1 MSIQISFQDAFSSTT
16 AQGQVKVGQ
25 RASTPDGN
33 EWVYAK
39 ASGTIGQFKVA
50 IPNAVVDV
58 DTVSSSSD
66 QQGRK
71 VYITEASAGWT
82 VGAYANYWGI
92 VDDGTGVGQRFRV
105 KTNST
110 DTLTLY
116 PEYALT
122 TSLSVSDSDIAL
134 MPEEAS
140 TVIAAITSKLQNAI
154 GICQTNSGVVSGD
167 YYWLLTRGNGAV
179 YAGEVLVL
187 GADYVTGDD
196 TTGQVIKGTTA
207 KGAFDEQPLGRC
219 LRANVGADQPTLVWV
234 NIF

>member
-1 MSIQISFQDAFSSTT
+1 MLSISFQDAFSSTT

-39 ASGTIGQFKVA
+39 AAGSIGQFKVA
-50 IPNAVVDV
+50 IPNSAVGV
-58 DTVSSSSD
+58 DTVASSTD
-66 QQGRK
+66 QQGRA

-82 VGAYANYWGI
+82 VGAYANYWGV

-105 KTNST
+105 ATNST

-122 TSLSVSDSDIAL
+122 TALTVAGSSDITL
-134 MPEEAS
+134 FPEEAS
-140 TVIAAITSKLQNAI
+140 TVIAAITSKIQNSI
-154 GICQTNSGVVSGD
+154 GICQTNSGVSSGD
-167 YYWLLTRGNGAV
+167 YYWLLTKGNGAV
-179 YAGEVLVL
+179 FAGEVLTV
-187 GADYVTGDD
+187 GGSYVTGDD
-196 TTGQVIKGTTA
+196 TTGQVVKGTTA
-207 KGAFDEQPLGRC
+207 KGEFDEQSLGRS
-219 LRANVGADQPTLVWV
+219 LVANAGADQSALVWV